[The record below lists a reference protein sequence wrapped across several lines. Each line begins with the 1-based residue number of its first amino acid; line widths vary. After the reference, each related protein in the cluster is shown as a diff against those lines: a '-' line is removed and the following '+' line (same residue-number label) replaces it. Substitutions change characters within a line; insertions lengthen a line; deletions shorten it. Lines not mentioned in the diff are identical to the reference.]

1 MSSLGTLLSSSIFIF
16 EVLLQGVD
24 FVVEDG
30 YDLLE
35 RDAFEVVQE
44 LVDGR
49 AVFESFEK
57 RGDGEASVLEDPGTA
72 DFVRASFDGVA
83 IVPVAHC
90 GAFSLY
96 DFDVLGE
103 FSIDTAGMALDDVVQ
118 VEYAAGCGHRLY
130 SDRGPVEWTLPLAG
144 GEGGAGCSGAAAGVC
159 PRLCGSYR
167 WE

>member
-1 MSSLGTLLSSSIFIF
+1 MSSLGTLLSSSILIF

-30 YDLLE
+30 YDLLA

-57 RGDGEASVLEDPGTA
+57 RGDGEASVLEDPRSA

-83 IVPVAHC
+83 TVPVAH
-90 GAFSLY
+90 GVPRQLY
-96 DFDVLGE
+96 LPVL
-103 FSIDTAGMALDDVVQ
+103 
-118 VEYAAGCGHRLY
+118 
-130 SDRGPVEWTLPLAG
+130 LPH
-144 GEGGAGCSGAAAGVC
+144 
-159 PRLCGSYR
+159 
-167 WE
+167 

>member
-1 MSSLGTLLSSSIFIF
+1 MSSLGTLLSSSILIF

-30 YDLLE
+30 YDLLA

-57 RGDGEASVLEDPGTA
+57 RGDGEASVLEDPRSA

-83 IVPVAHC
+83 TVPVAHG
-90 GAFSLY
+90 GAFSLHG
-96 DFDVLGE
+96 FDVLGE
-103 FSIDTAGMALDDVVQ
+103 FSIDTARMALDDD
-118 VEYAAGCGHRLY
+118 VEVECAVGCVHRLY
-130 SDRGPVEWTLPLAG
+130 SDRGLLECPATGRRRRDAG
-144 GEGGAGCSGAAAGVC
+144 ASGATGRNVTGC
-159 PRLCGSYR
+159 R
-167 WE
+167 WAR

>member
-1 MSSLGTLLSSSIFIF
+1 M
-16 EVLLQGVD
+16 
-24 FVVEDG
+24 VEDG

-83 IVPVAHC
+83 IVPVAHG

-118 VEYAAGCGHRLY
+118 VECAAGCGHRLY
-130 SDRGPVEWTLPLAG
+130 SDRGPVEWTLPLVTAVKVARVAQALQQGAVRGSAVATG
-144 GEGGAGCSGAAAGVC
+144 GSEATSLNYGLAS
-159 PRLCGSYR
+159 SYADASSK
-167 WE
+167 

>member
-1 MSSLGTLLSSSIFIF
+1 MALVAGDDEYCNAAAGQVLLVRDPLIGGDQQLVSVAFSLVEQFAVSERVPVALKGGVRWWSGRLNVSSLGTLLSSSILIF

-57 RGDGEASVLEDPGTA
+57 RGDG
-72 DFVRASFDGVA
+72 
-83 IVPVAHC
+83 
-90 GAFSLY
+90 
-96 DFDVLGE
+96 
-103 FSIDTAGMALDDVVQ
+103 
-118 VEYAAGCGHRLY
+118 
-130 SDRGPVEWTLPLAG
+130 
-144 GEGGAGCSGAAAGVC
+144 
-159 PRLCGSYR
+159 
-167 WE
+167 